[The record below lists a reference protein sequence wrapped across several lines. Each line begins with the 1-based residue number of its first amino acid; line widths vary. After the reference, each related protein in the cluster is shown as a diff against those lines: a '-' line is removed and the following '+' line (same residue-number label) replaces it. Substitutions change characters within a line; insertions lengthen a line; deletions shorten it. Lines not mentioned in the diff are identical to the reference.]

1 MSSNLEPRAVAKAG
15 KTFVVNTLNDEKDGV
30 SKGKVSLRDAI
41 AEANKTPV
49 QDTIKFAKEL
59 LGGKIKLTQG
69 DLDITNPLIIQG
81 IDNPKSITIE
91 SAGNIFNVD
100 DNKANTNIKVKIN
113 NLKIQGVNVNK
124 SSENVGINNLESLEV
139 NQVTI
144 SRLGKGI
151 QNEGNARVNRSI
163 FDNNVLG
170 FINGN
175 KATNATITKSPIYN
189 SFSAGILNRAKM
201 TLDQSSITKNIGAG
215 IVNFGMSYDGYKPPQ
230 TTMIINNSTIAGNG
244 DIYLNET
251 ESNGLAVVE
260 AKIFIFNSTISGNT
274 GVGGGLSIIT
284 KSQATLINSTITKNT
299 GTSVFGGGVM
309 VLSSSTLTIG
319 NTIIAG
325 NSNKPYPN
333 GLTDNI
339 LYDYKES
346 IKSLGSNLIGAGDY
360 LGAFK
365 QKGDI
370 VGADPRLQSLANN
383 GGATQTHAL
392 RSNSPA
398 VDRGNNNL
406 LLSTFTT
413 DQRGQPRRR
422 NARIDIGAF
431 ELQTK
436 PTKNLDSLTGLESDA
451 PLVGIATPQTR
462 ETNFLTPLP
471 REKISSFEPSN
482 LDYQNIAYQSLSDS
496 IREIILNS
504 TSDKHSDLNVT
515 RNPLIERDYF
525 PQITASDLW

>member
-1 MSSNLEPRAVAKAG
+1 MSANLESTATPKAG
-15 KTFVVNTLNDEKDGV
+15 KTFVVNTLNDEKDGI

-41 AEANKTPV
+41 TEANKTPV
-49 QDTIKFAKEL
+49 PDTIKFANFL
-59 LGGKIKLTQG
+59 LGVKIKLTKG
-69 DLDITNPLIIQG
+69 DLDIINPLTIQG
-81 IDNPKSITIE
+81 INNPKAITIE

-100 DNKANTNIKVKIN
+100 DNKANTKIKVTIN
-113 NLKIQGVNVNK
+113 NLKIQGVNVNQG
-124 SSENVGINNLESLEV
+124 SINVGINNEESLEV

-144 SRLGKGI
+144 SSLGKGI

-163 FDNNVLG
+163 FDKNVLG

-201 TLDQSSITKNIGAG
+201 TLNQSSITKNIGAG
-215 IVNFGMSYDGYKPPQ
+215 IVNTGMSHEGYKPPQ
-230 TTMIINNSTIAGNG
+230 TTMTINNSTIAGNG
-244 DIYLNET
+244 DIDLNKR
-251 ESNGLAVVE
+251 ESNGIAVVE

-274 GVGGGLSIIT
+274 GVGGGLSILS
-284 KSQATLINSTITKNT
+284 KSQATLINTTVTKNT
-299 GTSVFGGGVM
+299 GTSDYGGGVM
-309 VLSSSTLTIG
+309 VLSSSTLTLG

-325 NSNKPYPN
+325 NSNKPSPN
-333 GLTDNI
+333 ELIDDI

-370 VGADPRLQSLANN
+370 VGANPRLQSLANN
-383 GGATQTHAL
+383 GGPTQTHAL

-406 LLSTFTT
+406 LPSTFTA
-413 DQRGQPRRR
+413 DQRGLPRRR

-436 PTKNLDSLTGLESDA
+436 PTKSLDSLTGLESDA

-462 ETNFLTPLP
+462 ETNLLTPLTP
-471 REKISSFEPSN
+471 SPVRGEGEIEKISSFGAFN
-482 LDYQNIAYQSLSDS
+482 LDYQNIAHQSVSDS
-496 IREIILNS
+496 I
-504 TSDKHSDLNVT
+504 T

-525 PQITASDLW
+525 PQITASDLS